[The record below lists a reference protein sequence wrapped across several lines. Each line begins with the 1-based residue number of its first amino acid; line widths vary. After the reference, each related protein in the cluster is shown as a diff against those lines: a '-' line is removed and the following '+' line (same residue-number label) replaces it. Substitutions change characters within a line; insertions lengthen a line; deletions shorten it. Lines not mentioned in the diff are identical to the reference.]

1 MCVGEMI
8 SQPNDTT
15 PVRTRCD
22 IISTYLLNSQIRMGE
37 HIAASTMM
45 PGRVR

>member
-1 MCVGEMI
+1 MCIGEMI

-15 PVRTRCD
+15 PVRTRFD
-22 IISTYLLNSQIRMGE
+22 IVEAYLLNSQIRMGK
-37 HIAASTMM
+37 HNAASTMM